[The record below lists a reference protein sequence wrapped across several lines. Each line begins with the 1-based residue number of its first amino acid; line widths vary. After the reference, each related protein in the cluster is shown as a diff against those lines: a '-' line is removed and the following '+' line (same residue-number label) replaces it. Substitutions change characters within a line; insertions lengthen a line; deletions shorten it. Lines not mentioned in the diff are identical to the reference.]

1 MNNEST
7 RGAPPI
13 LSGTAEHLAKSTCSS
28 PSHYPFFSPVSP
40 SLQMTATAQQPS
52 KAQPVHLS
60 AAPAPTAAVPPAAGD
75 PQAQLE
81 ADKRAV
87 YR

>member
-1 MNNEST
+1 
-7 RGAPPI
+7 
-13 LSGTAEHLAKSTCSS
+13 
-28 PSHYPFFSPVSP
+28 
-40 SLQMTATAQQPS
+40 MTATAQQPS
-52 KAQPVHLS
+52 KAQPVHLTTPA
-60 AAPAPTAAVPPAAGD
+60 AAPNAPVSAAAGD